1 MTQMF
6 AQNHFYAKRRSVKPI
21 AMRLDNNRTTRLL
34 KA

>member
-6 AQNHFYAKRRSVKPI
+6 AQNHFCAMRRSVKPI